1 MESLFQRLL
10 SGLSYGTVAKVH
22 FIMVWKYEAEEN
34 RRRQG
39 QVVVGF
45 NVSFNSTL
53 LKDLSVPS
61 LSVPSLSNSTI
72 DWRQSTLGSLEGTR
86 TGRYSRMFRQSKQD
100 IVAISHK
107 MSDIY
112 EVGNGSF
119 IAEKTS

>member
-1 MESLFQRLL
+1 M
-10 SGLSYGTVAKVH
+10 AKVH
-22 FIMVWKYEAEEN
+22 FITVWKYKAEEDG
-34 RRRQG
+34 RRQG
-39 QVVVGF
+39 HVRVGS

-61 LSVPSLSNSTI
+61 LNVPSLSIDTI
-72 DWRQSTLGSLEGTR
+72 DWRQSTHGSSEGTR
-86 TGRYSRMFRQSKQD
+86 VGRYRSMFRQSKQD

-112 EVGNGSF
+112 EVENGSF